1 MSEILA
7 LVLANIILLY
17 FGTGVVFS
25 LYFVLKGAAKL
36 DPLIAQSKWTVKL
49 LLIPGAIATWP
60 ILWRKTQIK

>member
-17 FGTGVVFS
+17 LGTGFIFS
-25 LYFVLKGAAKL
+25 LYFFLKGAAKI
-36 DPLIAQSKWTVKL
+36 DPLIAESKWTVKL